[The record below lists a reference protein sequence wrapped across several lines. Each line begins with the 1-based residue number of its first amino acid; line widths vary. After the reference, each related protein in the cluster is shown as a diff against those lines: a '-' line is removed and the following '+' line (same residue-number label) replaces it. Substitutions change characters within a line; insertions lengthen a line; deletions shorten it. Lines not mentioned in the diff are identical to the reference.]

1 MPKTALQKAK
11 AKLRSRDIR
20 VTVMKAVI
28 IDNDGKPVTGEIVG
42 VLVPD
47 HPIDRR
53 SMKERRFHVGK
64 QLRATLRQDRNPK
77 FWGKAH
83 ILGGW
88 LADNVEWCQ
97 GLDMHS
103 ALKKLQERSGIGCET
118 VEYEIPGVGKLT
130 RTEAISLNF
139 DDMDEGEFSLLWDGG
154 NGEGGW
160 IGWLRR
166 EVFGG
171 LDAASREEV
180 ELIIARDQ
188 GA

>member
-1 MPKTALQKAK
+1 MSTALQKAK

-20 VTVMKAVI
+20 LTVMKVI
-28 IDNDGKPVTGEIVG
+28 LPETGELIG
-42 VLVPD
+42 ALVPD

-53 SMKERRFHVGK
+53 SMRERKFNTGK

-77 FWGKAH
+77 FWRKVH
-83 ILGGW
+83 VLGGW
-88 LADNVEWCQ
+88 LADNVEMFSDC
-97 GLDMHS
+97 DMHS
-103 ALKKLQERSGIGCET
+103 AIKRLQEKSGIGCES
-118 VEYEIPGVGKLT
+118 EEFDIPGFGKGV
-130 RTEAISLNF
+130 RTVAASLNF
-139 DDMDEGEFSLLWDGG
+139 SDMDEGEFNVIWDGG

-180 ELIIARDQ
+180 ELIIQKPEQ